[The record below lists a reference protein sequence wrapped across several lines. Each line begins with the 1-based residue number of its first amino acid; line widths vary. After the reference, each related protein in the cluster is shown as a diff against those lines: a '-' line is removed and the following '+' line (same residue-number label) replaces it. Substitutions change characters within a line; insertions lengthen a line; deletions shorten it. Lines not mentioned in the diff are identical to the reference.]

1 MSNENDAELSAVIRS
16 RATYHTAPPALR
28 AGIANAVRRP
38 AASQASVASFW
49 RRPWLQIGLALACG
63 ALVGLLVVAP
73 YDLSQREQIEREVVA
88 SHVRSLMLAHLTDLS
103 SSDRHAVKPWFAG
116 KLDFSPPV
124 IDLADK
130 GFPLIGGRLDYL
142 DQRPVAALVYSH
154 RKHTIN
160 LLIWPAGETSALTM
174 TSRNGF
180 PLARWSDSGMQFWAV
195 SDLNPAELQSFVEL
209 LRSNHHP

>member
-1 MSNENDAELSAVIRS
+1 MSNEDDPELRAAIRS

-28 AGIANAVRRP
+28 AGIAKTVREVGK
-38 AASQASVASFW
+38 SQAGAAPFW
-49 RRPWLQIGLALACG
+49 RRPWLQIGLAFACG
-63 ALVGLLVVAP
+63 VLVGLLVVAP
-73 YDLSQREQIEREVVA
+73 YDSSDRQRLEREVVA
-88 SHVRSLMLAHLTDLS
+88 SHVRSLMLAHLTDVT
-103 SSDRHAVKPWFAG
+103 SSDQHTVKPWFAG

-124 IDLADK
+124 SDLADK

-160 LLIWPAGETSALTM
+160 LLIWPAEETAELEM
-174 TSRNGF
+174 ASRQGYH
-180 PLARWSDSGMQFWAV
+180 LARWSDSGMQFWAV
-195 SDLNPAELQSFVEL
+195 SDLNPADLQSFVEL